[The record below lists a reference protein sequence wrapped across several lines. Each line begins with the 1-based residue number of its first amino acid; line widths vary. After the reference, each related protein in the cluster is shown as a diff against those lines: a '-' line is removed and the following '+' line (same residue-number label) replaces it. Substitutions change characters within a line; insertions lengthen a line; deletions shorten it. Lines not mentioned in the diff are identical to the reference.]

1 MSTATTPGRWTIRRR
16 AHKVNTFRTRQ
27 RTPRG
32 GVRAGSGRAGV
43 GREMKFR
50 VAREVLADAVA
61 WTARSLPP
69 RPSVPV
75 LAGILLEVEG
85 NQLSVSGFDYEV
97 SARSEVE
104 VHATESGRVLV
115 PGRLLAEIT
124 RALPPHPVEI
134 TAEGPRL
141 AIACSNA
148 RFSLPTLPVEDY
160 PSLPAMP
167 SSAGAV
173 DSDVFAEAVG
183 QVAVAAG
190 RDDTLPMLT
199 GVRLE
204 IEDDLITLAATDRYR
219 LAVREF
225 AWRPE
230 TPGLSAAVLVPARTL
245 ADAAKTLTSGP
256 EIVLSLSSG
265 SSGEGILG
273 LSGKDRQTTTR
284 LLDAEFVKYRA
295 IMPND
300 SAANATLPV
309 GLFTDAAKRVALVA
323 ERGTP
328 LRCEFTPGQVTL
340 RAGGTDEEGQAE
352 ERCDVDFDG
361 EPLTIGFNP
370 TFLLDGLAAVH
381 TERARMD
388 FTSPLKPAVLSGVD
402 DPATDDQPAGPPERA
417 GTYRYLIMPVRLPG

>member
-1 MSTATTPGRWTIRRR
+1 M
-16 AHKVNTFRTRQ
+16 
-27 RTPRG
+27 
-32 GVRAGSGRAGV
+32 
-43 GREMKFR
+43 EFR
-50 VAREVLADAVA
+50 VTREVLADAVA

-75 LAGILLEVEG
+75 LAGILLEVDG
-85 NQLSVSGFDYEV
+85 SQLSVSGFDYEV
-97 SARSEVE
+97 SARAEVD
-104 VHATESGRVLV
+104 VQASESGRTLV

-124 RALPPHPVEI
+124 RALPPHPVDI
-134 TAEGPRL
+134 VAEGARL
-141 AIACSNA
+141 SISCGNA

-160 PSLPAMP
+160 PSLPSMP
-167 SSAGAV
+167 SSAGVV

-183 QVAVAAG
+183 QVAIAAG

-204 IEDDLITLAATDRYR
+204 IDDDLVTLAATDRYR

-225 AWRPE
+225 AWRPD

-245 ADAAKTLTSGP
+245 ADAARTLTSGP
-256 EIVLSLSSG
+256 EIVVSLSSSG
-265 SSGEGILG
+265 AGEGILG

-300 SAANATLPV
+300 SAAQALLPV
-309 GLFTDAAKRVALVA
+309 AAFTDAAKRVALVA

-340 RAGGTDEEGQAE
+340 RAGGENG
-352 ERCDVDFDG
+352 
-361 EPLTIGFNP
+361 
-370 TFLLDGLAAVH
+370 
-381 TERARMD
+381 RA
-388 FTSPLKPAVLSGVD
+388 S
-402 DPATDDQPAGPPERA
+402 
-417 GTYRYLIMPVRLPG
+417 

>member
-1 MSTATTPGRWTIRRR
+1 MQSW
-16 AHKVNTFRTRQ
+16 
-27 RTPRG
+27 G
-32 GVRAGSGRAGV
+32 GSVM
-43 GREMKFR
+43 EFR
-50 VAREVLADAVA
+50 VTREVLADAVA

-75 LAGILLEVEG
+75 LAGILLEVDG
-85 NQLSVSGFDYEV
+85 SQLSVSGFDYEV
-97 SARSEVE
+97 SARAEVD
-104 VHATESGRVLV
+104 VQSGESGRVLV

-124 RALPPHPVEI
+124 RALPPHPVDVR
-134 TAEGPRL
+134 AEGPRL
-141 AIACSNA
+141 SITCGNA

-167 SSAGAV
+167 SSAGVV
-173 DSDVFAEAVG
+173 DSDVFAEAVA

-204 IEDDLITLAATDRYR
+204 IDDDRVTLAATDRYR

-230 TPGLSAAVLVPARTL
+230 SAGVSAAVLVPARTL
-245 ADAAKTLTSGP
+245 AEAARTLTSGP
-256 EIVLSLSSG
+256 EIVVSLSSG
-265 SSGEGILG
+265 GSGEGILG

-295 IMPND
+295 IMP
-300 SAANATLPV
+300 SESSANATLPV
-309 GLFTDAAKRVALVA
+309 VQFTDAAKRVALVA

-340 RAGGTDEEGQAE
+340 RAGGSDDEGQAE
-352 ERCDVDFDG
+352 ERCDVEFDG
-361 EPLTIGFNP
+361 DPLTIGFNP

-381 TERARMD
+381 TGRARMD
-388 FTSPLKPAVLSGVD
+388 FTSPLKPAVLSGVE
-402 DPATDDQPAGPPERA
+402 DPAADDGDGASRPAERP
-417 GTYRYLIMPVRLPG
+417 GSYRYLIMPVRLPG

>member
-1 MSTATTPGRWTIRRR
+1 
-16 AHKVNTFRTRQ
+16 
-27 RTPRG
+27 
-32 GVRAGSGRAGV
+32 
-43 GREMKFR
+43 MKFR

-75 LAGILLEVEG
+75 LAGILLEVDG

-97 SARSEVE
+97 SARAEVDVQPSE
-104 VHATESGRVLV
+104 AGRALV

-124 RALPPHPVEI
+124 RALPPHPVDI

-141 AIACSNA
+141 AITCGNA

-167 SSAGAV
+167 HSAGVV

-199 GVRLE
+199 GVRVE

-230 TPGLSAAVLVPARTL
+230 TPGTSSAVLVPARTL
-245 ADAAKTLTSGP
+245 ADAARTLTSGP

-265 SSGEGILG
+265 GSGEGILG

-295 IMPND
+295 IMPSESTS
-300 SAANATLPV
+300 SALLPV
-309 GLFTDAAKRVALVA
+309 SLFTDAAKRVALVA
-323 ERGTP
+323 DRGTP

-352 ERCDVDFDG
+352 ERCDVEFDG
-361 EPLTIGFNP
+361 DPLTIGFNP

-381 TERARMD
+381 TERARMA
-388 FTSPLKPAVLSGVD
+388 FTTPLKPAVLSGFEEPSQD
-402 DPATDDQPAGPPERA
+402 GSDGRPAERT
-417 GTYRYLIMPVRLPG
+417 GSYRYLIMPVRLPG

>member
-1 MSTATTPGRWTIRRR
+1 
-16 AHKVNTFRTRQ
+16 
-27 RTPRG
+27 
-32 GVRAGSGRAGV
+32 
-43 GREMKFR
+43 MKFR
-50 VAREVLADAVA
+50 VAREVLSDAVA
-61 WTARSLPP
+61 WTARSLPA

-75 LAGILLEVEG
+75 LAGIMLEVDSST
-85 NQLSVSGFDYEV
+85 LSVSGFDYEV
-97 SARSEVE
+97 SARAEVDVTASE
-104 VHATESGRVLV
+104 TGRALV

-141 AIACSNA
+141 ALTCGNA

-160 PSLPAMP
+160 PALPSMP
-167 SSAGAV
+167 SSAGVV
-173 DSDVFAEAVG
+173 DSDVFAEAVS

-199 GVRLE
+199 GVRVE
-204 IEDDLITLAATDRYR
+204 IEDDRITLAATDRYR

-225 AWRPE
+225 GWRPDSS
-230 TPGLSAAVLVPARTL
+230 GASAAVLVPARTL

-256 EIVLSLSSG
+256 EIVVSLSSG

-295 IMPND
+295 IMPSE
-300 SAANATLPV
+300 SAAHALLPV

-340 RAGGTDEEGQAE
+340 RAGGTDDEGQAE
-352 ERCDVDFDG
+352 ERCDVEFDG

-388 FTSPLKPAVLSGVD
+388 FTSPLKPAVLSGVEEQSAD
-402 DPATDDQPAGPPERA
+402 DGAPQPGRP
-417 GTYRYLIMPVRLPG
+417 GSYRYLIMPVRLPG

>member
-1 MSTATTPGRWTIRRR
+1 
-16 AHKVNTFRTRQ
+16 
-27 RTPRG
+27 
-32 GVRAGSGRAGV
+32 
-43 GREMKFR
+43 MKFR
-50 VAREVLADAVA
+50 VAREVLSDAVA
-61 WTARSLPP
+61 WTARSLPA

-75 LAGILLEVEG
+75 LAGIMLEVEG
-85 NQLSVSGFDYEV
+85 SQLSVSGFDYEV
-97 SARSEVE
+97 SARAEVD
-104 VHATESGRVLV
+104 VTATEAGRTLV

-124 RALPPHPVEI
+124 RSLPPHPVEI
-134 TAEGPRL
+134 TAEGARL
-141 AIACSNA
+141 ALTCGNA

-160 PSLPAMP
+160 PALPSMP
-167 SSAGAV
+167 SSAGVV

-204 IEDDLITLAATDRYR
+204 IDDDRVTLAATDRYR

-230 TPGLSAAVLVPARTL
+230 SPGASAAVLVPARTL
-245 ADAAKTLTSGP
+245 AEAARTLTSGP
-256 EIVLSLSSG
+256 EIVVSLSSG

-295 IMPND
+295 IMPTE
-300 SAANATLPV
+300 SAAHALLPV

-340 RAGGTDEEGQAE
+340 RAGGTDDEGQAE

-361 EPLTIGFNP
+361 DPLTIGFNP

-388 FTSPLKPAVLSGVD
+388 FTSPLKPAVLSGVEEPSSD
-402 DPATDDQPAGPPERA
+402 DASGAPAPGS
-417 GTYRYLIMPVRLPG
+417 GSYRYLIMPVRLPG

>member
-1 MSTATTPGRWTIRRR
+1 
-16 AHKVNTFRTRQ
+16 
-27 RTPRG
+27 
-32 GVRAGSGRAGV
+32 
-43 GREMKFR
+43 MKFR
-50 VAREVLADAVA
+50 VAREVLADTVA

-75 LAGILLEVEG
+75 LAGILLEVDG
-85 NQLSVSGFDYEV
+85 SQLSVSGFDYEV
-97 SARSEVE
+97 SARAEADVQSS
-104 VHATESGRVLV
+104 ESGRVLV

-124 RALPPHPVEI
+124 RALPPHPVDI
-134 TAEGPRL
+134 TADGPRL
-141 AIACSNA
+141 AITCGNA

-160 PSLPAMP
+160 PSLPSMP
-167 SSAGAV
+167 SSAGVV
-173 DSDVFAEAVG
+173 DSDVFAEAVS

-204 IEDDLITLAATDRYR
+204 IEGDQITLAATDRYR

-225 AWRPE
+225 AWRPD
-230 TPGLSAAVLVPARTL
+230 TSGLSAAVLVPARTL

-256 EIVLSLSSG
+256 EIIVSLSSG

-295 IMPND
+295 IMPNE
-300 SAANATLPV
+300 SAASATLPV

-340 RAGGTDEEGQAE
+340 RAGGTDDEGQAE

-388 FTSPLKPAVLSGVD
+388 FTSPLKPAVLSGVEE
-402 DPATDDQPAGPPERA
+402 PAGDGDAPAPRP
-417 GTYRYLIMPVRLPG
+417 GSYRYLIMPVRLPG

>member
-1 MSTATTPGRWTIRRR
+1 M
-16 AHKVNTFRTRQ
+16 
-27 RTPRG
+27 
-32 GVRAGSGRAGV
+32 
-43 GREMKFR
+43 
-50 VAREVLADAVA
+50 
-61 WTARSLPP
+61 
-69 RPSVPV
+69 
-75 LAGILLEVEG
+75 LEVDSST
-85 NQLSVSGFDYEV
+85 LSVSGFDYEG
-97 SARSEVE
+97 SARAEVDIQGGE
-104 VHATESGRVLV
+104 DGRTLL
-115 PGRLLAEIT
+115 PGRLLAEIA
-124 RALPPHPVEI
+124 RALPPHPVDVV
-134 TAEGPRL
+134 AEGARL
-141 AIACSNA
+141 AITCGNA

-160 PSLPAMP
+160 PSLPSMP
-167 SSAGAV
+167 STAGVV
-173 DSDVFAEAVG
+173 DSDAFAEAVS

-204 IEDDLITLAATDRYR
+204 IEDDLVTLAATDRYR

-256 EIVLSLSSG
+256 EVTLSLSSG
-265 SSGEGILG
+265 GSGEGILG
-273 LSGKDRQTTTR
+273 MSGKDRQTTTR

-295 IMPND
+295 IMP
-300 SAANATLPV
+300 SESSSFATLPV

-352 ERCDVDFDG
+352 ERCDVEFDG
-361 EPLTIGFNP
+361 DPLTIGFNP

-381 TERARMD
+381 TDRARMD
-388 FTSPLKPAVLSGVD
+388 FTTALKPAVLSGVD
-402 DPATDDQPAGPPERA
+402 EPAAEDGDAGKPAERA
-417 GTYRYLIMPVRLPG
+417 GSYRYLIMPVRLPG

>member
-1 MSTATTPGRWTIRRR
+1 M
-16 AHKVNTFRTRQ
+16 
-27 RTPRG
+27 
-32 GVRAGSGRAGV
+32 
-43 GREMKFR
+43 
-50 VAREVLADAVA
+50 
-61 WTARSLPP
+61 
-69 RPSVPV
+69 
-75 LAGILLEVEG
+75 LEVDSST
-85 NQLSVSGFDYEV
+85 LSVSGFDYEV
-97 SARSEVE
+97 SARAEVD
-104 VHATESGRVLV
+104 VTATETGRALV

-141 AIACSNA
+141 ALTCGNA

-160 PSLPAMP
+160 PSLPSMP
-167 SSAGAV
+167 SSAGVV
-173 DSDVFAEAVG
+173 DSDIFAEAVA

-199 GVRLE
+199 GVRVE
-204 IEDDLITLAATDRYR
+204 IEDERITLAATDRYR

-225 AWRPE
+225 GWRPDSS
-230 TPGLSAAVLVPARTL
+230 GVSAAVLVPARTL

-256 EIVLSLSSG
+256 EIVVSLSSSG
-265 SSGEGILG
+265 SGEGILG

-295 IMPND
+295 IMPTE
-300 SAANATLPV
+300 SAAHALLPV

-340 RAGGTDEEGQAE
+340 RAGGTDDEGQAE
-352 ERCDVDFDG
+352 ERCDVEFDG

-381 TERARMD
+381 TARARMD
-388 FTSPLKPAVLSGVD
+388 FTSPLKPAVLSGVEEPDAD
-402 DPATDDQPAGPPERA
+402 DDASQPGRP
-417 GTYRYLIMPVRLPG
+417 GSYRYLIMPVRLPG

>member
-1 MSTATTPGRWTIRRR
+1 MDDD
-16 AHKVNTFRTRQ
+16 
-27 RTPRG
+27 
-32 GVRAGSGRAGV
+32 
-43 GREMKFR
+43 MKFR
-50 VAREVLADAVA
+50 VAREVLSDAVA

-75 LAGILLEVEG
+75 LAGILLEVQG
-85 NQLSVSGFDYEV
+85 ASLSVSGFDYEV
-97 SARSEVE
+97 SARAEVD
-104 VHATESGRVLV
+104 VSSTEDGRTLV
-115 PGRLLAEIT
+115 PGRLLAEIV
-124 RALPPHPVEI
+124 RALPPHPVDVV
-134 TAEGPRL
+134 AEGARL
-141 AIACSNA
+141 AISCGNA

-160 PSLPAMP
+160 PSLPSLP
-167 SSAGAV
+167 STAGVV
-173 DSDVFAEAVG
+173 DSDAFAEAVG

-204 IEDDLITLAATDRYR
+204 IEDDRVTLAATDRYR

-230 TPGLSAAVLVPARTL
+230 VSGLSAAVLVPARTL

-256 EIVLSLSSG
+256 EVVLSLSSG
-265 SSGEGILG
+265 GAGEGILG

-295 IMPND
+295 IMPNE
-300 SAANATLPV
+300 SASHALLPV
-309 GLFTDAAKRVALVA
+309 GAFTDAAKRVALVA

-340 RAGGTDEEGQAE
+340 RAGGTDDEGQAE
-352 ERCDVDFDG
+352 ERCDVEFDG
-361 EPLTIGFNP
+361 DPLTIGFNP
-370 TFLLDGLAAVH
+370 TFLLDGLASVH

-388 FTSPLKPAVLSGVD
+388 FTSALKPAVLSGHEE
-402 DPATDDQPAGPPERA
+402 PAEDGAPRPGS
-417 GTYRYLIMPVRLPG
+417 YRYLIMPVRLPG

>member
-1 MSTATTPGRWTIRRR
+1 
-16 AHKVNTFRTRQ
+16 
-27 RTPRG
+27 
-32 GVRAGSGRAGV
+32 
-43 GREMKFR
+43 MKFR

-75 LAGILLEVEG
+75 LAGILLEVDG

-97 SARSEVE
+97 SARAEVD

-141 AIACSNA
+141 SIACSNA

-160 PSLPAMP
+160 PSLPSMP
-167 SSAGAV
+167 SSAGLV

-230 TPGLSAAVLVPARTL
+230 TPGVSAAVLVPARTL

-295 IMPND
+295 IMPSE
-300 SAANATLPV
+300 SAAHAVLPV

-328 LRCEFTPGQVTL
+328 LRCEFTPGPGDAARRRHRRRGPGRGAL
-340 RAGGTDEEGQAE
+340 RRRVRRRAADRSASTRRSCSTAWP
-352 ERCDVDFDG
+352 RCTPSG
-361 EPLTIGFNP
+361 RGW
-370 TFLLDGLAAVH
+370 
-381 TERARMD
+381 
-388 FTSPLKPAVLSGVD
+388 TSPARSSRPCSPASTSRPADDGQSKPA
-402 DPATDDQPAGPPERA
+402 ERP
-417 GTYRYLIMPVRLPG
+417 GSYRYLIMPVRLPG

>member
-1 MSTATTPGRWTIRRR
+1 
-16 AHKVNTFRTRQ
+16 
-27 RTPRG
+27 
-32 GVRAGSGRAGV
+32 
-43 GREMKFR
+43 MKFR
-50 VAREVLADAVA
+50 VAREVLAEAVA

-75 LAGILLEVEG
+75 LAGIMLEVEG
-85 NQLSVSGFDYEV
+85 GQLSVSGFDYEV
-97 SARSEVE
+97 SARSEIDVQSAE
-104 VHATESGRVLV
+104 DGRTLV

-124 RALPPHPVEI
+124 RALPPHPVDVV
-134 TAEGPRL
+134 AEGARL
-141 AIACSNA
+141 SITCGNA

-160 PSLPAMP
+160 PSLPSMP
-167 SSAGAV
+167 SAAGVV
-173 DSDVFAEAVG
+173 DSDAFAEAVS

-204 IEDDLITLAATDRYR
+204 IEGDLVTLAATDRYR

-256 EIVLSLSSG
+256 EVVLSLSSG
-265 SSGEGILG
+265 GSGEGILG
-273 LSGKDRQTTTR
+273 LTGKHRQTTTR

-295 IMPND
+295 IMPNE
-300 SAANATLPV
+300 SSSFATLPV

-328 LRCEFTPGQVTL
+328 LRCEFSQGQVTL
-340 RAGGTDEEGQAE
+340 RAGGTDDEGQAE
-352 ERCDVDFDG
+352 ERCDVEFDG
-361 EPLTIGFNP
+361 DPLTIGFNP

-381 TERARMD
+381 TDRARMD
-388 FTSPLKPAVLSGVD
+388 FTTALKPAVLSGVEEPRGD
-402 DPATDDQPAGPPERA
+402 DADSRPAERP
-417 GTYRYLIMPVRLPG
+417 GSYRYLIMPVRLPG

>member
-1 MSTATTPGRWTIRRR
+1 
-16 AHKVNTFRTRQ
+16 
-27 RTPRG
+27 
-32 GVRAGSGRAGV
+32 
-43 GREMKFR
+43 MKFR
-50 VAREVLADAVA
+50 VAREVLAEPGA
-61 WTARSLPP
+61 WRARSLPP

-75 LAGILLEVEG
+75 LAGILLEVDG

-97 SARSEVE
+97 SARAEVD
-104 VHATESGRVLV
+104 VQATESGRVLV

-124 RALPPHPVEI
+124 RALPPRLLAETPRSPPPPGAEI
-134 TAEGPRL
+134 PAEGPRPS
-141 AIACSNA
+141 IACGNA

-167 SSAGAV
+167 SSAGVV
-173 DSDVFAEAVG
+173 DSDVFAEAVA
-183 QVAVAAG
+183 QEAIAAG

-225 AWRPE
+225 AGRPE
-230 TPGLSAAVLVPARTL
+230 TPGVSAAVLVPARTL

-265 SSGEGILG
+265 TSGEGILG

-295 IMPND
+295 IMPNE
-300 SAANATLPV
+300 SNSHATLPV

-340 RAGGTDEEGQAE
+340 RAGGTDDEGQAE
-352 ERCDVDFDG
+352 ERCDVEFDG

-370 TFLLDGLAAVH
+370 TFLLDV
-381 TERARMD
+381 
-388 FTSPLKPAVLSGVD
+388 
-402 DPATDDQPAGPPERA
+402 
-417 GTYRYLIMPVRLPG
+417 

>member
-1 MSTATTPGRWTIRRR
+1 
-16 AHKVNTFRTRQ
+16 
-27 RTPRG
+27 
-32 GVRAGSGRAGV
+32 
-43 GREMKFR
+43 MKFR
-50 VAREVLADAVA
+50 VAREVLSDAVA
-61 WTARSLPP
+61 WTARSLPA

-75 LAGILLEVEG
+75 LAGIMLEVEG
-85 NQLSVSGFDYEV
+85 SQLSVSGFDYEV
-97 SARSEVE
+97 SARAEVD
-104 VHATESGRVLV
+104 VTATEAGRTLV

-124 RALPPHPVEI
+124 RSLPPHPVEI
-134 TAEGPRL
+134 TAEGARL
-141 AIACSNA
+141 ALTCGNA

-160 PSLPAMP
+160 PALPSMP
-167 SSAGAV
+167 SSAGVV

-204 IEDDLITLAATDRYR
+204 IDDDRVTLAATDRYR

-230 TPGLSAAVLVPARTL
+230 SPGASAAVLVPARTL
-245 ADAAKTLTSGP
+245 AEAARTLTSGP
-256 EIVLSLSSG
+256 EIVVSLSSG
-265 SSGEGILG
+265 GSGEGILG

-295 IMPND
+295 IMPTE
-300 SAANATLPV
+300 SAAHALLPV

-340 RAGGTDEEGQAE
+340 RAGGTDDEGQAE
-352 ERCDVDFDG
+352 ERCDVEFDG
-361 EPLTIGFNP
+361 DPLTIGFNP

-388 FTSPLKPAVLSGVD
+388 FTSPLKPAVLSGVEEPTSD
-402 DPATDDQPAGPPERA
+402 DAAPPAAG
-417 GTYRYLIMPVRLPG
+417 GSYRYLIMPVRLPG

>member
-1 MSTATTPGRWTIRRR
+1 MDDD
-16 AHKVNTFRTRQ
+16 
-27 RTPRG
+27 
-32 GVRAGSGRAGV
+32 
-43 GREMKFR
+43 MKFR

-75 LAGILLEVEG
+75 LAGILLEVQG
-85 NQLSVSGFDYEV
+85 SALSVSGFDYEV
-97 SARSEVE
+97 SARAEVD
-104 VHATESGRVLV
+104 VSSTEDGRALV

-124 RALPPHPVEI
+124 RALPPHQVEV
-134 TAEGPRL
+134 TAEGARL
-141 AIACSNA
+141 AISCGNA
-148 RFSLPTLPVEDY
+148 KFSLPTLPVEDY
-160 PSLPAMP
+160 PSLPSMP
-167 SSAGAV
+167 STAGTV
-173 DSDVFAEAVG
+173 DSDAFAEAVG

-204 IEDDLITLAATDRYR
+204 IEDDRVTLAATDRYR

-230 TPGLSAAVLVPARTL
+230 TSGLSAAVLVPARTL

-256 EIVLSLSSG
+256 EVTLSLSSG
-265 SSGEGILG
+265 GSGEGILG

-295 IMPND
+295 IMPAE
-300 SAANATLPV
+300 SAAHALLPV

-340 RAGGTDEEGQAE
+340 RAGGTDDEGQAE
-352 ERCDVDFDG
+352 ERCDVEFEGD
-361 EPLTIGFNP
+361 PLTIGFNP

-388 FTSPLKPAVLSGVD
+388 FTSALKPAVLSRYEEPTEDGAVR
-402 DPATDDQPAGPPERA
+402 PGS
-417 GTYRYLIMPVRLPG
+417 YRYLIMPVRLPG

>member
-1 MSTATTPGRWTIRRR
+1 
-16 AHKVNTFRTRQ
+16 
-27 RTPRG
+27 
-32 GVRAGSGRAGV
+32 
-43 GREMKFR
+43 MKFR
-50 VAREVLADAVA
+50 VAREVLSDAVA

-75 LAGILLEVEG
+75 LAGIMLEVD
-85 NQLSVSGFDYEV
+85 NSTLSVSGFDYEV
-97 SARSEVE
+97 SARAEVD
-104 VHATESGRVLV
+104 VTATETGRVLV

-134 TAEGPRL
+134 TADGPRL
-141 AIACSNA
+141 ALTCGNA

-160 PSLPAMP
+160 PTLPSMP
-167 SSAGAV
+167 SSAGVV
-173 DSDVFAEAVG
+173 DSDVFAEAVA

-199 GVRLE
+199 GVRVE
-204 IEDDLITLAATDRYR
+204 IEDDVITLAATDRYR

-225 AWRPE
+225 GWRPQS
-230 TPGLSAAVLVPARTL
+230 PGTSAAVLVPARTL

-256 EIVLSLSSG
+256 EIVISLSSSG
-265 SSGEGILG
+265 AGEGILG

-295 IMPND
+295 IMPSD
-300 SAANATLPV
+300 SAAHALLPV

-340 RAGGTDEEGQAE
+340 RAGGTDDEGQAE
-352 ERCDVDFDG
+352 ERCDVEFDG

-370 TFLLDGLAAVH
+370 
-381 TERARMD
+381 
-388 FTSPLKPAVLSGVD
+388 
-402 DPATDDQPAGPPERA
+402 
-417 GTYRYLIMPVRLPG
+417 VRLPG

>member
-1 MSTATTPGRWTIRRR
+1 
-16 AHKVNTFRTRQ
+16 
-27 RTPRG
+27 
-32 GVRAGSGRAGV
+32 
-43 GREMKFR
+43 MKFR

-75 LAGILLEVEG
+75 LAGILLEADG

-97 SARSEVE
+97 SARAEVD
-104 VHATESGRVLV
+104 VQTSESGRVLV

-141 AIACSNA
+141 AITCSNA

-160 PSLPAMP
+160 PSLPSMP
-167 SSAGAV
+167 SAAGIV
-173 DSDVFAEAVG
+173 DSDVFAEAVA

-204 IEDDLITLAATDRYR
+204 IDDDRITLAATDRYR

-225 AWRPE
+225 TWRPE
-230 TPGLSAAVLVPARTL
+230 TSGLSAAVLVPARTL
-245 ADAAKTLTSGP
+245 AEAAKTLTSGP
-256 EIVLSLSSG
+256 ELTLSLSSG

-273 LSGKDRQTTTR
+273 LSGKDRRTTTR

-295 IMPND
+295 IMPNE
-300 SAANATLPV
+300 SLANAALPV

-340 RAGGTDEEGQAE
+340 RAGGSDDEGQAE
-352 ERCDVDFDG
+352 ERCDVDFEG

-402 DPATDDQPAGPPERA
+402 EPSTDDAERA
-417 GTYRYLIMPVRLPG
+417 APAAPPGSYRYLIMPVRLPG

>member
-1 MSTATTPGRWTIRRR
+1 
-16 AHKVNTFRTRQ
+16 
-27 RTPRG
+27 
-32 GVRAGSGRAGV
+32 
-43 GREMKFR
+43 MKFR

-75 LAGILLEVEG
+75 LAGILLEVDG
-85 NQLSVSGFDYEV
+85 SSLSVSGFDYEV
-97 SARSEVE
+97 SARAEVDVQASE
-104 VHATESGRVLV
+104 AGRVLV

-124 RALPPHPVEI
+124 RALPPHPVDI
-134 TAEGPRL
+134 SAEGPRL
-141 AIACSNA
+141 AITCGNA

-160 PSLPAMP
+160 PSLPSMP
-167 SSAGAV
+167 SSAGVV

-204 IEDDLITLAATDRYR
+204 IEDDRITLAATDRYR

-225 AWRPE
+225 TWRPE
-230 TPGLSAAVLVPARTL
+230 SSGVSAAVLVPARTL

-256 EIVLSLSSG
+256 EITLSLSSG
-265 SSGEGILG
+265 GSGEGILG

-295 IMPND
+295 IMPTE
-300 SAANATLPV
+300 SAADAVLPV

-340 RAGGTDEEGQAE
+340 RAGGTDDEGQAE
-352 ERCDVDFDG
+352 ERCDVEFDG
-361 EPLTIGFNP
+361 DPLTIGFNP

-381 TERARMD
+381 TQRARMD
-388 FTSPLKPAVLSGVD
+388 FTSPLKPAVLSGVEE
-402 DPATDDQPAGPPERA
+402 PAADEDGAAAPPQRD
-417 GTYRYLIMPVRLPG
+417 GSYRYLIMPVRLPG

>member
-1 MSTATTPGRWTIRRR
+1 
-16 AHKVNTFRTRQ
+16 
-27 RTPRG
+27 
-32 GVRAGSGRAGV
+32 
-43 GREMKFR
+43 
-50 VAREVLADAVA
+50 
-61 WTARSLPP
+61 
-69 RPSVPV
+69 V
-75 LAGILLEVEG
+75 LAGIMLEVEG
-85 NQLSVSGFDYEV
+85 SQLSVSGFDYEV
-97 SARSEVE
+97 SARSEIDVQS
-104 VHATESGRVLV
+104 TESGRTLV

-124 RALPPHPVEI
+124 RALPPHPVDVV
-134 TAEGPRL
+134 AEGARL
-141 AIACSNA
+141 SITCGNA

-160 PSLPAMP
+160 PSLPSMP
-167 SSAGAV
+167 SAAGVV
-173 DSDVFAEAVG
+173 DSDAFAEAVS

-204 IEDDLITLAATDRYR
+204 IEGDLVTLAATDRYR

-256 EIVLSLSSG
+256 EVVLSLSSG
-265 SSGEGILG
+265 GSGEGILG
-273 LSGKDRQTTTR
+273 MTGKDRQTTTR

-295 IMPND
+295 IMP
-300 SAANATLPV
+300 SESSSFAELPV

-352 ERCDVDFDG
+352 ERCDVVFDG

-381 TERARMD
+381 TPRARMD
-388 FTSPLKPAVLSGVD
+388 FTTALKPAVLSGVD
-402 DPATDDQPAGPPERA
+402 EPTGDDEGRPAERP
-417 GTYRYLIMPVRLPG
+417 GSYRYLIMPVRLPG

>member
-1 MSTATTPGRWTIRRR
+1 
-16 AHKVNTFRTRQ
+16 
-27 RTPRG
+27 
-32 GVRAGSGRAGV
+32 
-43 GREMKFR
+43 MKFR
-50 VAREVLADAVA
+50 VERDALADAVA
-61 WTARSLPP
+61 WAARSLSA
-69 RPSVPV
+69 RPTVPV
-75 LAGILLEVEG
+75 LAGLL
-85 NQLSVSGFDYEV
+85 LSVEDDSLSISGFDLEASTEV
-97 SARSEVE
+97 DVD
-104 VHATESGRVLV
+104 VTGGESGQALV
-115 PGRLLAEIT
+115 SGRLLADIT
-124 RALPPHPVEI
+124 KALPPHPVDV
-134 TAEGPRL
+134 AVSGSRL
-141 AIACSNA
+141 SIACGSA
-148 RFSLPTLPVEDY
+148 RFTLPTMPVEEY
-160 PSLPAMP
+160 PKLPTMP
-167 SSAGAV
+167 STAGTVDAGEFATAV
-173 DSDVFAEAVG
+173 A

-204 IEDDLITLAATDRYR
+204 IEGAKLTLAATDRYR

-230 TPGLSAAVLVPARTL
+230 TPGVSAAVLVPARTL

-295 IMPND
+295 IMPSE
-300 SAANATLPV
+300 SAAHALLPV

-340 RAGGTDEEGQAE
+340 RAGGTDDEGQAE

-381 TERARMD
+381 TDRARMD
-388 FTSPLKPAVLSGVD
+388 FTTALKPAVLSGVD
-402 DPATDDQPAGPPERA
+402 EPSGDDADSGKPAER
-417 GTYRYLIMPVRLPG
+417 GGSYRYLIMPVRLPG

>member
-1 MSTATTPGRWTIRRR
+1 
-16 AHKVNTFRTRQ
+16 
-27 RTPRG
+27 
-32 GVRAGSGRAGV
+32 
-43 GREMKFR
+43 
-50 VAREVLADAVA
+50 
-61 WTARSLPP
+61 
-69 RPSVPV
+69 
-75 LAGILLEVEG
+75 
-85 NQLSVSGFDYEV
+85 
-97 SARSEVE
+97 
-104 VHATESGRVLV
+104 
-115 PGRLLAEIT
+115 
-124 RALPPHPVEI
+124 
-134 TAEGPRL
+134 
-141 AIACSNA
+141 
-148 RFSLPTLPVEDY
+148 
-160 PSLPAMP
+160 MP
-167 SSAGAV
+167 SSAGIV

-225 AWRPE
+225 GWRPE
-230 TPGLSAAVLVPARTL
+230 SPGTSAAVLVPARTL
-245 ADAAKTLTSGP
+245 ADAAKTLASGP

-265 SSGEGILG
+265 GSGEGILG

-295 IMPND
+295 IMPTE
-300 SAANATLPV
+300 SNAHALLPV
-309 GLFTDAAKRVALVA
+309 HLFTDAAKRVALVA

-340 RAGGTDEEGQAE
+340 RAGGTDDEGQAE
-352 ERCDVDFDG
+352 ERCDVEFDG

-388 FTSPLKPAVLSGVD
+388 FVSPLKPAVLSGVTE
-402 DPATDDQPAGPPERA
+402 PGTDESAGPAQRP
-417 GTYRYLIMPVRLPG
+417 GSYRYLIMPVRLPG

>member
-1 MSTATTPGRWTIRRR
+1 M
-16 AHKVNTFRTRQ
+16 
-27 RTPRG
+27 
-32 GVRAGSGRAGV
+32 
-43 GREMKFR
+43 EFR
-50 VAREVLADAVA
+50 VTREVLADAVA

-75 LAGILLEVEG
+75 LAGILLEVDG
-85 NQLSVSGFDYEV
+85 SQLSVSGFDYEV
-97 SARSEVE
+97 SARAEVD
-104 VHATESGRVLV
+104 VQAAESGRVLV

-124 RALPPHPVEI
+124 RALPPHPVDI
-134 TAEGPRL
+134 RAEGPRL
-141 AIACSNA
+141 SITCGNA

-160 PSLPAMP
+160 PSLPSMP
-167 SSAGAV
+167 SSAGVV

-204 IEDDLITLAATDRYR
+204 IEDDRVTLAATDRYR

-230 TPGLSAAVLVPARTL
+230 TAGISAAVLVPARTL

-256 EIVLSLSSG
+256 EILVSLSSSG
-265 SSGEGILG
+265 AGEGILG

-295 IMPND
+295 IMPSD
-300 SAANATLPV
+300 SAAHALLPV

-340 RAGGTDEEGQAE
+340 RAGGTDDEGQAE

-388 FTSPLKPAVLSGVD
+388 FTSPLKPAVLSGVEE
-402 DPATDDQPAGPPERA
+402 AAGEDAPTSA
-417 GTYRYLIMPVRLPG
+417 GRPGSYRYLIMPVRLPG